1 LRGTI
6 NNRKRSAPRQALHQ
20 KLSPQASQSNPH
32 ARFAGS
38 LVQRVAEFLA
48 PQLIRAALAGAFG
61 STKREWRNRSGTCR
75 AIAFCKVMVLRSGA
89 YAPRRRTGHSGRAAS
104 TGCFGSTTSAG
115 IALVAAD
122 RATIVAASATDCC
135 FASHAAAAGIGTR
148 VTAAAG
154 LAGAAAAAGL
164 AGAAAAAGL
173 ARCASRRA
181 GRVVV
186 ASTSNK
192 RYARAQR
199 DDSEQAS

>member
-1 LRGTI
+1 
-6 NNRKRSAPRQALHQ
+6 
-20 KLSPQASQSNPH
+20 
-32 ARFAGS
+32 
-38 LVQRVAEFLA
+38 
-48 PQLIRAALAGAFG
+48 
-61 STKREWRNRSGTCR
+61 
-75 AIAFCKVMVLRSGA
+75 MVLRSGA

-104 TGCFGSTTSAG
+104 TGFGSTTSAG

-122 RATIVAASATDCC
+122 GEIATRATGF
-135 FASHAAAAGIGTR
+135 FASHAAAAGIGTC

-173 ARCASRRA
+173 ASCASRRA

-192 RYARAQR
+192 RDARAQR
-199 DDSEQAS
+199 DHSEQAS